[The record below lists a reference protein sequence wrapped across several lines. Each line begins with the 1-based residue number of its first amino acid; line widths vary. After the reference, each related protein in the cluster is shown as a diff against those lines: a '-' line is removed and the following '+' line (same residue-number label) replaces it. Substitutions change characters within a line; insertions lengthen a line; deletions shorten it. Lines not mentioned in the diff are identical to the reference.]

1 MIASVPYVPHDVRH
15 EPHSQGANSY
25 VPTVALRVAVRHAP
39 HSAAPRVEAAAL
51 LLDANGT
58 ARTGADV
65 VFQARPV
72 HPSAAVRHAGDPHD
86 DGAQWLELDLP
97 HIEAEIEPV
106 LVVCSTD
113 SGTVGDLAQPT
124 VEAFAPNGVSVVRY
138 TVTDATTET
147 AFVFGEFYRRAGGW
161 KFRAVGQGYA
171 SGLAGLTSDYSIEV
185 TAAPAPPAPAPPAP
199 APPHPHRP
207 HPHRPHPHRPHP
219 HRPHSLRPR
228 PRRLPHRPRFLR
240 LRRRRGP
247 FCSRGCPR
255 PVTRLPSRRSRPCPP
270 PARARRPS
278 RRTTRIRIRT
288 PPAGGPSGRPS
299 SPTPSR
305 ARAGRSS
312 PPTTVSHPV
321 PSWSR

>member
-1 MIASVPYVPHDVRH
+1 MSHIAK
-15 EPHSQGANSY
+15 GANSY
-25 VPTVALRVAVRHAP
+25 VPTVALRVAVRHEP

-72 HPSAAVRHAGDPHD
+72 HPSAAVRHTGDPHD

-97 HIEAEIEPV
+97 HIEAEIERV

-138 TVTDATTET
+138 TVTDATIET

-171 SGLAGLTSDYSIEV
+171 SGLAGLTSDYGIEV
-185 TAAPAPPAPAPPAP
+185 TAAPAPAHPHRRTRTAAP

-207 HPHRPHPHRPHP
+207 HPYRPYP
-219 HRPHSLRPR
+219 S
-228 PRRLPHRPRFLR
+228 RPRFLR
-240 LRRRRGP
+240 LRRRRAR

-255 PVTRLPSRRSRPCPP
+255 PVTRLPSRRPRPCPP

-278 RRTTRIRIRT
+278 RRTTRIRI
-288 PPAGGPSGRPS
+288 PLAGGPSGRSS

-312 PPTTVSHPV
+312 PPTTVSHSV